1 MSVRVWSAG
10 TVFRGGTERRGVTAL
25 CAANQR
31 LSCRQRC
38 SETRC
43 QTTPLKNWWSLS
55 GSNRPPRACKARAL
69 PDELKPQKL
78 AYYAVSSDRN
88 FQNLRAFKILALR
101 DRTQFHV
108 ACVVLDVNRLLRVVR
123 QTITIHQP
131 TEANQ

>member
-10 TVFRGGTERRGVTAL
+10 TVFRGGTERRGGTAL

-31 LSCRQRC
+31 LSCRQGC

-43 QTTPLKNWWSLS
+43 QTTSLKWWSLS

-78 AYYAVSSDRN
+78 AYHAVSSDRN
-88 FQNLRAFKILALR
+88 FQNLRAFKIPALR
-101 DRTQFHV
+101 DTAQFHRAV
-108 ACVVLDVNRLLRVVR
+108 FVLDVNGLF
-123 QTITIHQP
+123 
-131 TEANQ
+131 